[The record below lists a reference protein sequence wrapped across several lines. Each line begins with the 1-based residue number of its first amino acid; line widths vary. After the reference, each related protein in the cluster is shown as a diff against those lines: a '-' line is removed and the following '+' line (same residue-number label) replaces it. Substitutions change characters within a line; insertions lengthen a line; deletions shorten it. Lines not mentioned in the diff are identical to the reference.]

1 MKILAIHTSSTN
13 CSVCLLQNDTVV
25 QELHRT
31 NEKTHSQQLM
41 PLIHQL
47 LTQSHLELSD
57 IDLLACDI
65 GPGSFTGVRIGIST
79 MQAFVDVTHKKAIGV
94 SSLQGLAYHVL
105 DLQHSQNIEYI
116 CSLID
121 AKNDNVYFGLFKKEQ
136 NTILSNLEDLSCQNI
151 HDVITLLN
159 EKYDNQKIYFVG
171 DGATFHRYTIL
182 ENFDKPEFVAE
193 AFNIQSSIS
202 IGKVAYHLHEEN
214 PNRTYPLQPLYL
226 RKSQAER
233 ALDGEK

>member
-13 CSVCLLQNDTVV
+13 CSVCLLQNNTVV

-41 PLIHQL
+41 PLINQL
-47 LTQSHLELSD
+47 LTQFHLELSD
-57 IDLLACDI
+57 IDLFACDI
-65 GPGSFTGVRIGIST
+65 GPGSFTGVRIGVST
-79 MQAFVDVTHKKAIGV
+79 MQAFIDVTHKKVVGV
-94 SSLQGLAYHVL
+94 SSLQGLAYNVL
-105 DLQHSQNIEYI
+105 DSQASQNVQYI

-136 NTILSNLEDLSCQNI
+136 NGILQNLEDLSCRNI
-151 HDVITLLN
+151 HDVITLLS
-159 EKYDNQKIYFVG
+159 EKYGNKKIYFVG
-171 DGATFHRYTIL
+171 DGATSHRYAIL
-182 ENFDKPEFVAE
+182 ENLDKTEFVAE
-193 AFNIQSSIS
+193 SLNIQSSMN
-202 IGKVAYHLHEEN
+202 IGKIAYYLYQEN
-214 PNRTYPLQPLYL
+214 PNIEYPLHPLYL